1 MAGTL
6 VKVRFK
12 IAWQNYR
19 VGDEITPNGTLRDW
33 LLNQGYVDL
42 AGGSREAE
50 TPGRPAKLAA
60 KAAKKLAEGS
70 DRIADTAKSLFGA
83 R

>member
-6 VKVRFK
+6 KKIRFT
-12 IAWQNYR
+12 IAWQSYR

-33 LLNQGYVDL
+33 LVGNGYAQIVED
-42 AGGSREAE
+42 APRTVQAPVNRMAKPAHSR
-50 TPGRPAKLAA
+50 AA
-60 KAAKKLAEGS
+60 
-70 DRIADTAKSLFGA
+70 R